1 MSDTTGTPGAEGTAP
16 RRETD
21 PMELLQRLHDAR
33 YTTLV
38 LADQIG
44 EDRWHE
50 PLLPGGRAI
59 HDLLAHL
66 IAWDEWAIG
75 VVEISMDRPL
85 PPSLAH
91 IPDDPDA
98 FNERSVHRFHT
109 ISRLD
114 LLNGLQSSSDRL
126 VKSALAAGG
135 DAWHR
140 RELPDLARD
149 PNAARKPTVS
159 TVLRSL
165 TRHEVS
171 HQQEIM
177 DTYGVS
183 VPPPTEATGQET
195 PSR

>member
-1 MSDTTGTPGAEGTAP
+1 MADTTSTGSTAQRP
-16 RRETD
+16 ETD
-21 PMELLQRLHDAR
+21 SMDLLQRLHDAR
-33 YTTLV
+33 YTTLA

-44 EDRWHE
+44 EDRWRE
-50 PLLPGGRAI
+50 PLLPGNRAI

-66 IAWDEWAIG
+66 VAWDEWAIG
-75 VVEISMDRPL
+75 VFEISIDRPL
-85 PPSLAH
+85 PSVLAR
-91 IPDDPDA
+91 IPGDVDG
-98 FNERSVHRFHT
+98 FNERSVNRFRT

-135 DAWHR
+135 EEWHQ

-165 TRHEVS
+165 TRHELS
-171 HQQEIM
+171 HHQEIQ
-177 DTYGVS
+177 DTYGVA
-183 VPPPTEATGQET
+183 VPTSTEGDSAPGGAAD
-195 PSR
+195 